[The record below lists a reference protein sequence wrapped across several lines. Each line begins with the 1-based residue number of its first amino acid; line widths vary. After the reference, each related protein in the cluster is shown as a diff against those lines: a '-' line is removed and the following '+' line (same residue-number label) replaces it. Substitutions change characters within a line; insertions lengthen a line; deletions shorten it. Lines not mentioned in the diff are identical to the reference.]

1 MRVELA
7 SDRKIRIRNKKMY
20 RVAHWPIWI
29 AVFFLAPGP
38 WTFDLFAYGL
48 SGRQEPPG
56 FGW

>member
-7 SDRKIRIRNKKMY
+7 SDRKIRVRNKVLY

-38 WTFDLFAYGL
+38 WNV
-48 SGRQEPPG
+48 
-56 FGW
+56 